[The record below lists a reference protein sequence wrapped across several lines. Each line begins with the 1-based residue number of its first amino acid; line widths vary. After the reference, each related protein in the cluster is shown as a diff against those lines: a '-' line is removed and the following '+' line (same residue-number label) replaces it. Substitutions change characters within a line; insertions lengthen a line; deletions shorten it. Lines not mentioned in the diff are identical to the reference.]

1 VRLAAERAEA
11 EERARGEEAAA
22 RLKRELKRLEQRAA
36 QFDARVENLRAEK
49 DAAVAEER
57 SRREKE
63 EEKADESKASLAL
76 ARRAS
81 DGMLLATRSLATRLL
96 RLSAAVGHTVG
107 AAARESRR
115 RAGPTE
121 AGIAALV
128 DFEPDEVADLLG
140 ADDEDEGDPSA
151 VPNPRR
157 ATATS
162 GRAADPASFAA
173 LVAETE
179 TRADAVAA
187 ALARGGTS
195 SGGSGAEG
203 SSSSGD
209 AAEEALRWIVD
220 AVEAEAEHAESA
232 LKSAV
237 PAMTEWWIGALSE
250 GRGRG
255 RGGSGARG
263 GVPGR
268 RGGRAARGEGA
279 SGTRAKLEGAAALLA
294 SSDESEAERPEE
306 GAAPPR

>member
-1 VRLAAERAEA
+1 MRLAAERAEA

-107 AAARESRR
+107 AAAGAQARGPDGGGHR
-115 RAGPTE
+115 RARG
-121 AGIAALV
+121 
-128 DFEPDEVADLLG
+128 FRMDEVADLLG
-140 ADDEDEGDPSA
+140 ADDEVRGPSA
-151 VPNPRR
+151 VEPPRR

-179 TRADAVAA
+179 TRADASRR
-187 ALARGGTS
+187 LWRGEGPERRLRL
-195 SGGSGAEG
+195 EG
-203 SSSSGD
+203 SSSSGMP
-209 AAEEALRWIVD
+209 RRRRSVD
-220 AVEAEAEHAESA
+220 RRRGGGGGGARGVGAEAGGA
-232 LKSAV
+232 
-237 PAMTEWWIGALSE
+237 AMTEW
-250 GRGRG
+250 
-255 RGGSGARG
+255 
-263 GVPGR
+263 
-268 RGGRAARGEGA
+268 
-279 SGTRAKLEGAAALLA
+279 
-294 SSDESEAERPEE
+294 
-306 GAAPPR
+306 